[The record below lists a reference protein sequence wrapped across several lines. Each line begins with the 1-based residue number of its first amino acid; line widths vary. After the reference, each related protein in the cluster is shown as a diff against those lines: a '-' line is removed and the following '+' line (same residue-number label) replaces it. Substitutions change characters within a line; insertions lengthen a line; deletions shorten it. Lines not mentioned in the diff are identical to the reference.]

1 MKKIISGILTLS
13 LAIILFANMEQRCQ
27 SRNRTSCKRLKSI
40 INHMWI
46 IKVLRLQ
53 KCGRGFLYP
62 CLKFKR
68 LPFLFNAFCN
78 LMFSFSNCS
87 FSRFN
92 SRTCCSSSS
101 IWFFITMSPMY
112 LLGSIIPAC
121 CSNARSIWRNFW
133 IFSSSIPCSRSFFFS
148 CSFQ

>member
-46 IKVLRLQ
+46 VKVLRPQ
-53 KCGRGFLYP
+53 KCSRGFLYP

-68 LPFLFNAFCN
+68 LQYLRYRAA
-78 LMFSFSNCS
+78 
-87 FSRFN
+87 
-92 SRTCCSSSS
+92 
-101 IWFFITMSPMY
+101 FFIFFGIFFIYMRLIYVRKNKSADIKVVLKWQKSNWEYWFATAR
-112 LLGSIIPAC
+112 GSYILQPRQSYTVIRTVLMPFKI
-121 CSNARSIWRNFW
+121 RL
-133 IFSSSIPCSRSFFFS
+133 
-148 CSFQ
+148 

>member
-46 IKVLRLQ
+46 VKVLRPQ
-53 KCGRGFLYP
+53 KCSRGFLYP

-68 LPFLFNAFCN
+68 LQYLRYRAAFFHIFRDIFYLYASNLCKKNKSADIKVVLKWQKSNWEYWFSTARGSYILQPRQSYTVIRTVLMPFKIRL
-78 LMFSFSNCS
+78 
-87 FSRFN
+87 
-92 SRTCCSSSS
+92 
-101 IWFFITMSPMY
+101 
-112 LLGSIIPAC
+112 
-121 CSNARSIWRNFW
+121 
-133 IFSSSIPCSRSFFFS
+133 
-148 CSFQ
+148 